1 MSWVYCPRNFT
12 KLVGWVELA
21 KPSISRAHTTAD
33 AGFRTSIQPTGFGPS
48 REDGPRERVGMVRP
62 RSAGT
67 RYMGPGRARDSVE
80 PAAHAPRLAQRRGS
94 ESPGSPSSR
103 AGWTPAVLPSRRIK
117 ALRRNRRSRC
127 LAIVDADMSFIRI
140 RGSAPLPSL
149 HPSAPNLFHH
159 AASECCRA
167 SSGLRLRRIP
177 PQHLLAVAAEGR
189 QALNELI
196 GHQTQ
201 PAGGP
206 GGGAIDE

>member
-117 ALRRNRRSRC
+117 ALRRNRRSRGC
-127 LAIVDADMSFIRI
+127 SLAMM
-140 RGSAPLPSL
+140 
-149 HPSAPNLFHH
+149 
-159 AASECCRA
+159 C
-167 SSGLRLRRIP
+167 SS
-177 PQHLLAVAAEGR
+177 VAFSP
-189 QALNELI
+189 ELI
-196 GHQTQ
+196 ELLPELR
-201 PAGGP
+201 PASDRLCQ
-206 GGGAIDE
+206 GA